1 MYRKYQLVIFLFFS
15 EWSFCYACYSSRVSS
30 HMSNSV
36 VSQGVLTSG
45 ISGVGELYSCS
56 TKTIVLSS
64 VVVTEVASGSSCRA
78 HTDFTWTP
86 SKKDGMHTQ
95 KEGQCQVCWKLLIWR
110 KAWCEM
116 GSSVIKTLSFNDCF
130 NSVVVPLN
138 SQIQNRAY
146 LKNHTGN
153 SCIFLYL
160 LCRII
165 ILLCNSLQTVLETVV
180 SRIW

>member
-1 MYRKYQLVIFLFFS
+1 MGELDPDLSDASLEKENLGLELTKTSSNVMRNPRQPYTFCWTFCMYRKYQLVIFLFFS
-15 EWSFCYACYSSRVSS
+15 GWSFCYACYSSRVSS

-116 GSSVIKTLSFNDCF
+116 LG
-130 NSVVVPLN
+130 
-138 SQIQNRAY
+138 
-146 LKNHTGN
+146 
-153 SCIFLYL
+153 
-160 LCRII
+160 
-165 ILLCNSLQTVLETVV
+165 
-180 SRIW
+180 